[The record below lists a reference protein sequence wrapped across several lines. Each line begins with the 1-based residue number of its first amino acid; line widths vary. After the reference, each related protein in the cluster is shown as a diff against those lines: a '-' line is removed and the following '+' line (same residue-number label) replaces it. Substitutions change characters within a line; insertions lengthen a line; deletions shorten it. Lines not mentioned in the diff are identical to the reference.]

1 MSNQSSMRTAGPKKR
16 AVSLDLARG
25 TMLLLIALAHAP
37 LYLYTSEPGVMQR
50 VEVLPSLTKSLIF
63 LANFLLII
71 EQGRCLPFYSD
82 MGLFLHLTV
91 EYLKE

>member
-37 LYLYTSEPGVMQR
+37 SICIPLNPG
-50 VEVLPSLTKSLIF
+50 L
-63 LANFLLII
+63 
-71 EQGRCLPFYSD
+71 C
-82 MGLFLHLTV
+82 
-91 EYLKE
+91 KE